1 MLKKKYLLAV
11 IVLNLLFTG
20 QAIAQDSY
28 NVATEVLYIP
38 VVKVGNDF
46 YRDVEATVSM
56 KDVVSVGKVT
66 GLNAYDTYDNGQL
79 AMSSVLV
86 GSTTYTNVVVNVG
99 ADKVR
104 KATLSVKNPNLLSQS
119 IEFFIPAYLNKNG
132 ITAATLTIMK
142 DNVVLYEKAFGYK
155 DAAKTTPLLKDAL
168 LTGASIVKPVTG
180 AAIQKLITAGKVAID
195 DKVFCSSGR
204 TPSTSTSNVNKCW
217 VDSTWVASKDARIQT
232 ITVGQLLSHQGG
244 WNRQLLNCYAYKIA
258 DAGTRATLVER
269 GDPCEPLQHEA
280 IIQAALGLLTPPT
293 LEQDIKF
300 FMQSDLD
307 FTPGSA
313 PASGAGYSNFGY
325 MLLGLIVEKASGISY
340 TTYVNDYIFTPIGVT
355 SNSFKAA
362 SSLLKNADP
371 REPNYV
377 TNMLGYSL
385 YEPGKVVSI
394 RDGAVNSTNFLAAA
408 TSIMTSKA
416 MATFAGMYKIDT
428 NNAFGHDGIN
438 NGKPLGGLTNI
449 GSHDGDLPGTNAVV
463 VQLATG
469 TSYAM
474 LMNKND
480 LFEGGSIK
488 YTDYITTT
496 LNSLIKNAGY

>member
-1 MLKKKYLLAV
+1 MSKKYLLAV

-46 YRDVEATVSM
+46 YRDVEVTVST

-180 AAIQKLITAGKVAID
+180 AAIQKLIAAGKVAID

-438 NGKPLGGLTNI
+438 NGKPLDGLTNI

-463 VQLATG
+463 VQLASG

-474 LMNKND
+474 LMNKNA